1 MRTSQRSP
9 RLFRNHEWFL
19 CICCFLFT
27 PFDPIFGSVVLSEM
41 KATRIFAACLAGF
54 FLASCERR
62 VATADWWHG
71 EQERIEL
78 SHRLELQQFRY
89 DRLGR
94 GDAEKYANLLRSNA
108 EAAARVKELRDR
120 QGKLAEE
127 VRGLEEGWKNF
138 RTTVLSERRQ
148 DALGAKFATFTV
160 ASGRSY
166 EEVCVSSID
175 DAGVSIRH
183 ASGSA
188 RLRFA
193 DLSVEHQTFFG
204 LEQDLAS
211 TALARESENARHY
224 DQWVE
229 NGVEAQQAKEEWRVE
244 IARNEEVAARK
255 VRADF
260 QASLL
265 AASSQR
271 ALAQPARTFSSSRYD
286 RNFYHSYSPYR
297 NYTNYYYVAPSRCV
311 TPYISRQALVDQWGA
326 EFRRKM
332 ATFSGQ

>member
-1 MRTSQRSP
+1 MKGTQ
-9 RLFRNHEWFL
+9 
-19 CICCFLFT
+19 CF
-27 PFDPIFGSVVLSEM
+27 S
-41 KATRIFAACLAGF
+41 ACLAGI

-94 GDAEKYANLLRSNA
+94 GDSEKYSDLLRGNA
-108 EAAARVKELRDR
+108 EVEALVKELRDR

-127 VRGLEEGWKNF
+127 VSGLEVGRKNF
-138 RTTVLSERRQ
+138 RATVLSERRQ

-160 ASGRSY
+160 TSGRSY

-188 RLRFA
+188 RLRFS
-193 DLSVEHQTFFG
+193 DLTVEQQTLFG

-211 TALARESENARHY
+211 TALARESENAREY
-224 DQWVE
+224 DQWVQT
-229 NGVEAQQAKEEWRVE
+229 GVAAQQAKEERRLE
-244 IARNEEVAARK
+244 TARRDEGLARK
-255 VRADF
+255 ERADF

-271 ALAQPARTFSSSRYD
+271 ALAQPARTFSSRPRYGYYYD
-286 RNFYHSYSPYR
+286 SYPHYWS
-297 NYTNYYYVAPSRCV
+297 NSNYYYVAPSRCV
-311 TPYISRQALVDQWGA
+311 VPYISRQARVNQLGA
-326 EFRRKM
+326 EFRREM
-332 ATFSGQ
+332 ATRSGK